1 MSRLHRFEAYRFIGA
16 RDTMWV
22 YDCDDVGQF
31 GELEAR
37 LTDDDLLGRNL
48 LQAFS
53 PDTVDEA
60 VNRGF
65 KPRRVPARH

>member
-1 MSRLHRFEAYRFIGA
+1 MSRLHRFEAYRFIGT
-16 RDTMWV
+16 RDTMWL
-22 YDCDDVGQF
+22 YDCDDLAQF

-37 LTDDDLLGRNL
+37 LIDDDLLGRNL

-60 VNRGF
+60 INRGF
-65 KPRRVPARH
+65 KPRRVSARH

>member
-1 MSRLHRFEAYRFIGA
+1 MSRLHRFEAYRFIGT

-37 LTDDDLLGRNL
+37 LIDDDLLGRNL

-60 VNRGF
+60 RNRGF
-65 KPRRVPARH
+65 RPLHVHS